1 MSLKRAMKKNI
12 YSRLELTSPRRCS
25 MFAEFSPCS
34 NICFQD
40 KTPAEASCPLALV
53 GAHSWRGGRRREA
66 HGWSRMGLHVAEP
79 VGFSPSLSL
88 GTKSPA
94 VGEQAPLRAWATD
107 SASPALVRKRNEV
120 EFPLWLR
127 GLRTQLV
134 SMRMSIQSLAW
145 LSRLRIWHCCSCG
158 VGQWLQLWFSP

>member
-1 MSLKRAMKKNI
+1 
-12 YSRLELTSPRRCS
+12 

-53 GAHSWRGGRRREA
+53 GAHSWGWGRRREA

-134 SMRMSIQSLAW
+134 SMRMRVQSLAW
-145 LSRLRIWHCCSCG
+145 ISGLKILCCCKLWCRSQMQLGSG
-158 VGQWLQLWFSP
+158 VAVAVV